1 MAAKR
6 ALNCRDYRKGRG
18 PVSPEFLL
26 AKFCDMHG
34 IQRRASCLNTDRI
47 AWLYH
52 RHEADACMQLHY
64 GHRTHATNLIR
75 PFSTSDPITC
85 IPLRPKPISS
95 PNSSEGR

>member
-1 MAAKR
+1 
-6 ALNCRDYRKGRG
+6 
-18 PVSPEFLL
+18 
-26 AKFCDMHG
+26 
-34 IQRRASCLNTDRI
+34 
-47 AWLYH
+47 
-52 RHEADACMQLHY
+52 MQLHY